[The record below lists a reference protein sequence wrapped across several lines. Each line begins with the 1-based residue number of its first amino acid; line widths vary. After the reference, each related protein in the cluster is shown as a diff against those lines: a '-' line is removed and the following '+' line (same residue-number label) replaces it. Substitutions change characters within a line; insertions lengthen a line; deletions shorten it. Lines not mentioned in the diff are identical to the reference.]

1 MLGSIGRRPLVTS
14 SHGAGVPLKQVL
26 VVAGPLCGGRS
37 YMPQRLTY
45 LFLSSLVLLLAA
57 CGGGHQDPRADHS
70 LHSVFGPATLIDG
83 DALSSQGVAGVLG
96 VRSTQPFEEGAEL
109 SFAITGPDGPVGN
122 APRVTNPTE
131 RVSSDYL
138 TTPLEVEGFT
148 TYVPGEYLIEVYIDD
163 ELIDSITYDL
173 SEVAAGLDAPD
184 FTAEATLQGVTL
196 TFDEEIPALLTRAYL
211 RNVTD
216 EGDLVLTGAA
226 QGPTDTL
233 ELALTPDFPLNRSD
247 DYILTILAD
256 SATLAN
262 SAEGEGSAPHI
273 PARFLRYSQNLQGDD
288 FDEKVELYYNTF
300 TVSFPRDYDEATYDA
315 GEPMYVGLAVLSLP
329 LGAPD
334 PTENPWAMFKL
345 ERPGYGLYTGMTW
358 TEGDRFIVAQMAL
371 KPAASFEEVG
381 GDLYFTFDGTEYIY
395 GPVPVSASA
404 SGEPLDDLPSLTID
418 APTTTS
424 LHLEWEA
431 VEGASH
437 YAVFIVDMDPSVEPS
452 PMVFLTDA
460 TQLDVSSAA
469 QFPIDTDSDEYGGI
483 LLASEA
489 HPFIPGA
496 SNMAGS
502 IGDGTF
508 PPP

>member
-1 MLGSIGRRPLVTS
+1 
-14 SHGAGVPLKQVL
+14 
-26 VVAGPLCGGRS
+26 
-37 YMPQRLTY
+37 MPQRLTY

-57 CGGGHQDPRADHS
+57 CGGDHQEPRADHS
-70 LHSVFGPATLIDG
+70 PHRVFGPATLIDG
-83 DALSSQGVAGVLG
+83 DAPSSQGVAGVLG

-358 TEGDRFIVAQMAL
+358 NEGDRYIVGNMGL
-371 KPAASFEEVG
+371 NAAAGFEELV
-381 GDLYFTFDGTEYIY
+381 GDLSFSLDGTDYIY
-395 GPVPVSASA
+395 GPSPVSASA
-404 SGEPLDDLPSLTID
+404 SGEPLHHLPSLTVD
-418 APTTTS
+418 APTATS
-424 LHLEWEA
+424 LYLEWEA
-431 VEGASH
+431 VPGATH
-437 YAVFIVDMDPSVEPS
+437 YTVLIYDLDPQVEPT
-452 PMVFLTDA
+452 PMVFLTEA
-460 TQLDVSSAA
+460 TQLTVPSTA
-469 QFPIDTDSDEYGGI
+469 QFPIDIDSSEYGI
-483 LLASEA
+483 YMIASA
-489 HPFIPGA
+489 GHPFLPGVT
-496 SNMAGS
+496 NMPGS
-502 IGDGTF
+502 IADWAF
-508 PPP
+508 PAP